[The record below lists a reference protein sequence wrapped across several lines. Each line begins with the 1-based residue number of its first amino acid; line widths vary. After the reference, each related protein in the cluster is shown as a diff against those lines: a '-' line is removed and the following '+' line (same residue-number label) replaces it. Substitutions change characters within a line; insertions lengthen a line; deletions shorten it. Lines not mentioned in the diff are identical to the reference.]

1 MTEYVFSNGRLTIRH
16 DATLKSGRWQPHALK
31 PAFMVL
37 EPLPPETPSSDP
49 VNDQPEEGEDGKQ
62 EDS

>member
-1 MTEYVFSNGRLTIRH
+1 MTEYVFSNGRLIIRR

-49 VNDQPEEGEDGKQ
+49 ADDRPEEGEDDEQ
-62 EDS
+62 EDI